1 MGQSSIEKSSINKS
15 GINKSC
21 VDKSC
26 VDKSCVD
33 KSMLKKPLLNKVVV
47 VIAVMVAAALMG
59 GFSLA
64 GLPAPAFSAAL
75 WKGPALAAPAQLF
88 GRDTKKDTTRLLT
101 GKVLDANDNPV
112 PNSVVYLTNTH
123 TRSVKTY
130 IVGPDGTYRFPAL
143 QPTIDYEVYAQLDNH
158 KSGTKT
164 VSQFDDRTQVY
175 ISLKINTK

>member
-1 MGQSSIEKSSINKS
+1 MMKKAVARS
-15 GINKSC
+15 GTG
-21 VDKSC
+21 VA
-26 VDKSCVD
+26 
-33 KSMLKKPLLNKVVV
+33 VV
-47 VIAVMVAAALMG
+47 VAAALMV

-64 GLPAPAFSAAL
+64 GLPAPVFSASL
-75 WKGPALAAPAQLF
+75 WTTSVLAAPAQLF

-101 GKVLDANDNPV
+101 GKVLDAGDNPL
-112 PNSVVYLTNTH
+112 PNAVVYLTNTH

-143 QPTIDYEVYAQLDNH
+143 QPTTDYEVYAQLDNH

-175 ISLKINTK
+175 ISLRINTK